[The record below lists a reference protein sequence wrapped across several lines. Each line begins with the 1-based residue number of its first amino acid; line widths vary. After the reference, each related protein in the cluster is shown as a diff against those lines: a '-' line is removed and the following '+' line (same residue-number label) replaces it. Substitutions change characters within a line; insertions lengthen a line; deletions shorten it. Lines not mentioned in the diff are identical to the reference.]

1 MHGIKCFKCTCYI
14 NFRNRNKDHHLI
26 YVLVSCLIILK
37 LFNLEICDYSFPLL
51 LLYAFLQK
59 AFFPPKKM
67 LYNCFFL
74 LKNEEFCCSKM
85 MCMLLHQWCFL
96 SENVLNSNQNV
107 LQLKKCRWVWYG
119 WYIYNTKINIS
130 LNYMVKY
137 FYLSSGFL
145 IWHLIYILPCNSSIL
160 YNLYKEFLE

>member
-14 NFRNRNKDHHLI
+14 NFRKRNKDHHLI

-59 AFFPPKKM
+59 AFFPPKKSFTIA
-67 LYNCFFL
+67 FFC
-74 LKNEEFCCSKM
+74 LKMRNFAAPK
-85 MCMLLHQWCFL
+85 WCVCYYINDVFL

-137 FYLSSGFL
+137 FNLSSGFL